1 MADTGISN
9 EEIVAPG
16 IHLAATDV
24 QEVVSAYI
32 EFNSGPAAEAA
43 GRRFY
48 YGEEAHIKRTRIIEW
63 HKMKETMGK
72 EEFMRLGYCP
82 DCAVEAN
89 ISFRKDISTK
99 CSRHSATATSE

>member
-1 MADTGISN
+1 MAETDISAV
-9 EEIVAPG
+9 EAVAPG
-16 IHLAATDV
+16 VHLAATDV

-32 EFNSGPAAEAA
+32 KFNTGPEAEAA

-48 YGEEAHIKRTRIIEW
+48 YGEEAHIKRSRIIEW

-72 EEFMRLGYCP
+72 EEFMRIGYCP

-89 ISFRKDISTK
+89 ISFRKDIPTK
-99 CSRHSATATSE
+99 CSRHSAPVPE